1 MDAEQR
7 KLLIL
12 GGAVVVT
19 AGVVYYVYTRQKA
32 GSAPVL
38 PEPAE
43 PTHTDALPDVNPDEK
58 FRLALTSANVS
69 GSPYKVTVNATLTHR
84 GPARPVDL
92 WLGLQ
97 PPGRSVDWF
106 GHQQIPLTND
116 EVWVDYTVS
125 IESKMPDYPGY
136 WDVYLRLIEPSTNS
150 IIGEKVFNQ
159 QLRIL

>member
-1 MDAEQR
+1 MDIEQR
-7 KLLIL
+7 RLLII

-19 AGVVYYVYTRQKA
+19 AGVAYYVYTRSK
-32 GSAPVL
+32 SVPAPVL
-38 PEPAE
+38 IDDAPV
-43 PTHTDALPDVNPDEK
+43 HQDALPDVNPDEQ
-58 FRLALTSANVS
+58 FRLALTSAQVS

-136 WDVYLRLIEPSTNS
+136 WNVYLRLIEPSTNS
-150 IIGEKVFNQ
+150 VIAEKVFNQ